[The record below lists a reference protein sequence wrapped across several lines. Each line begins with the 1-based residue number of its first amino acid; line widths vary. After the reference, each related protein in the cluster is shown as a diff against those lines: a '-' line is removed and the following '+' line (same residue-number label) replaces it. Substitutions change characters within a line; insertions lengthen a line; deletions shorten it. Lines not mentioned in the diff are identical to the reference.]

1 MAAAAAARLASRAG
15 WAVAWR
21 GAGRR
26 RVPAILLSD
35 AARRFLAGVFEED
48 LFRGAHRVRKRVV
61 AWGGGPAVTLEHSA
75 VVVSE
80 QQLLD
85 RLRPQSGDVRDGAAW
100 VIRTV
105 PGGGDEHRF
114 GSRIA
119 NVWRVEVEDDSACA
133 IESLEAG
140 WLFLVPEGGGSGWL
154 LAVGD
159 AGLEQSGVIRRMI
172 RGRGAAAGEFPAY
185 PKIAMPLGGAG
196 WLGCG
201 SAAMAFDPICGD
213 GAANAVRQAIL
224 AAAVASAALKG
235 EDAAA
240 LIDHYQKR
248 LKLGFKRHL
257 LLCREYYRS
266 GGEGAWWRQE
276 VAALERGIAWCGGEA
291 SFAYRLEGYELRRI

>member
-1 MAAAAAARLASRAG
+1 M
-15 WAVAWR
+15 
-21 GAGRR
+21 
-26 RVPAILLSD
+26 
-35 AARRFLAGVFEED
+35 
-48 LFRGAHRVRKRVV
+48 
-61 AWGGGPAVTLEHSA
+61 AWGGRAAVTLEHSA

-85 RLRPQSGDVRDGAAW
+85 RLRPRIGDANGGASW
-100 VIRTV
+100 IIRTL
-105 PGGGDEHRF
+105 PGKANEHCF
-114 GSRIA
+114 GSRA
-119 NVWRVEVEDDSACA
+119 ATVWRVEVEDDSACA

-154 LAVGD
+154 LSVGD
-159 AGLEQSGVIRRMI
+159 ASLEQSAVIRRMI

-213 GAANAVRQAIL
+213 GAANAVREAIL

-266 GGEGAWWRQE
+266 GGEGAWWRE
-276 VAALERGIAWCGGEA
+276 EAAALERGIEWCGGES
-291 SFAYRLEGYELRRI
+291 SFTFQLNGYELRRI